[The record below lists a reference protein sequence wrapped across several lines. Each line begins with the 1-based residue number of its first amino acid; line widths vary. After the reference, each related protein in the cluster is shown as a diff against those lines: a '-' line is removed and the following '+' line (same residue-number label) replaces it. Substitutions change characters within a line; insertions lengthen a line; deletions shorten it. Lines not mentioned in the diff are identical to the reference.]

1 MNRVR
6 PALLA
11 IASLIALG
19 GCALQPLYGGGRSGP
34 VATSLGH
41 VEVVEIEGKAGWLV
55 RNALRDR
62 LGAIQSAGAS
72 RYRLRVVLDDQITG
86 FGVRR
91 DSDVTRERRMLR
103 ARYQLTDAATG
114 QTLLDATS
122 GSDAGID
129 VVNSEYAT
137 IAAEDSALERLSET
151 VADQIVTRLAM
162 FARSQSAAAAPPTGQ

>member
-11 IASLIALG
+11 IASLISLE

-62 LGAIQSAGAS
+62 LGVIDSAGAS

-91 DSDVTRERRMLR
+91 DSEVTRERRMLR
-103 ARYQLTDAATG
+103 ARYQLTDTATG

-151 VADQIVTRLAM
+151 VADQIVARLAM
-162 FARSQSAAAAPPTGQ
+162 FARSQSAAADPPSR